1 MNSARHRFTIP
12 AMVWIILVLVALL
25 WSGRSGRAA
34 PMDDWPIKF
43 HPHLDLQSTYDDNIL
58 ITPHNRIGDFSFLI
72 SPGLQL
78 AYGDLNH
85 NYLSLDYTL
94 GLERFYRRTDF
105 DATDHYVKFHS
116 LFNFSRLKL
125 QVDHTFKDETSQ
137 NLEVATRTEE
147 QQNLTSVSAEYSLS
161 QYFSIGALYH
171 QEFHHFPT
179 PGQIDNELFEP
190 GMAVYYHLTPKTDI
204 FGEFDYGW
212 ANVAQGDDQQFESA
226 SLGLRGKIT
235 SKIKGQVQVGY
246 ENRDF
251 YGPAHAS
258 SIATVVATGSLHGE
272 FTKHTSADLVISRQ
286 ISPSITNAASSVT
299 TTRADFTLNEKV
311 YHEKFLVYVGGAYE
325 HDDYGQSVSVGPNR
339 VDDIVEGRVGIKY
352 FATKWVEFGA
362 SYRYQYD
369 RSTVSSVTF
378 DQDLVSVDALVYF

>member
-12 AMVWIILVLVALL
+12 AMVWIVLVLVALL

-34 PMDDWPIKF
+34 PMDDWAIEF

-78 AYGDLNH
+78 VYGDLNH

-161 QYFSIGALYH
+161 QYFSIAALYH

-369 RSTVSSVTF
+369 RSTVSTVTF
-378 DQDLVSVDALVYF
+378 DQDLVSVDALVHF